1 MTDPT
6 LKLRDAAGDA
16 IAAAMTTA
24 GYTAAVM
31 ANPDPYQTL
40 PYVLIG
46 GATITPRHNK
56 THDGTFSTQ
65 LFVAWAATE
74 DAAQTLAGV
83 VLGALT
89 NRSAPMSVHSSVKLI
104 TYDLDQMGPV
114 IVEESPDGR
123 RFGVPVRLRHRTH
136 E

>member
-1 MTDPT
+1 MNDPT
-6 LKLRDAAGDA
+6 LKLRDAFGDT
-16 IAAAMTTA
+16 ISSAMTTA
-24 GYTAAVM
+24 GYTAAVF
-31 ANPDPYQTL
+31 ANPDPGQSL

-46 GATITPRHNK
+46 GATSTPRHNK

-65 LFVAWAATE
+65 LFIAWAATE

-83 VLGALT
+83 VLAAVT
-89 NRSAPMSVHSSVKLI
+89 NRSAPPSVHSSVKLI
-104 TYDLDQMGPV
+104 THDLDQIGPV
-114 IVEESPDGR
+114 LVEETPDGR